1 MEMQDTIAA
10 IASGHTPSGIGI
22 IRISGPDAVGTAGR
36 LFRPKKGSRSL
47 AETESARM
55 RYGDVVFEG
64 EVLDEALFTVFRAPN
79 SYTGED
85 VAEINCHGGIG
96 VMQKILRAVLCS
108 GARAA
113 EPGEFTK
120 RAFLSGRMDLSQA
133 EAVMD
138 LIEAGS
144 RMAER
149 NAVRQL
155 GGGVRD
161 RVKAMKA
168 RLLAEIAF
176 VEAALDDPEHYDL
189 TGYEEVL
196 PARLADVHTMIR
208 EFLSTVSEGRILRDG
223 ITAALIGRPNAG
235 KSTLLNALTGKDA
248 AIVTDIPG
256 TTRDVLSEELSVGGI
271 PVRLLDTAGIR
282 SGGDTVEA
290 IGVARA
296 KEAAREADLLLFLL
310 DTSVL
315 PDENDRECA
324 SFADPAK
331 TVVLLT
337 KGDLP
342 AVIGPEDVK
351 KAFPHLRDCPS
362 LSVSAAEGRGLAA
375 LSDLI
380 TERFLAGRT
389 GFDEEVVITNE
400 RQAELLRKAEDALLA
415 AETAAKGGFPADVY
429 VLDLTDAAHALGQIT
444 GEDAGEEI
452 IEEIFSKFC
461 MGK

>member
-1 MEMQDTIAA
+1 MQDTIAA

-22 IRISGPDAVGTAGR
+22 IRISGPEAIGTAGR
-36 LFRPKKGSRSL
+36 LFRPKSGSRSL

-64 EVLDEALFTVFRAPN
+64 EVLDEALFTVFRAPH

-96 VMQKILRAVLCS
+96 VMQKILRAVLQS

-144 RMAER
+144 RMAEK

-155 GGGVRD
+155 GGGVRT
-161 RVKAMKA
+161 RVAAMKA
-168 RLLAEIAF
+168 DLLAEIAY

-189 TGYEEVL
+189 TGYEELL
-196 PARLADVHTMIR
+196 PGRLAPVHTMIR
-208 EFLSTVSEGRILRDG
+208 EFLSTVSEGRLLRDG
-223 ITAALIGRPNAG
+223 ITAALIGKPNTG
-235 KSTLLNALTGKDA
+235 KSTLLNALTGRDA

-256 TTRDVLSEELSVGGI
+256 TTRDVLAEELTVGGL

-282 SGGDTVEA
+282 SGGDAVET
-290 IGVARA
+290 IGVERA

-310 DTSVL
+310 DASRL

-324 SFADPAK
+324 PYADPAK

-342 AVIGPEDVK
+342 ARLSPEDVK
-351 KAFPHLRDCPS
+351 AAFPELSDCPC
-362 LSVSAAEGRGLAA
+362 LTVSAAEGKGLAA
-375 LSDLI
+375 L
-380 TERFLAGRT
+380 
-389 GFDEEVVITNE
+389 
-400 RQAELLRKAEDALLA
+400 
-415 AETAAKGGFPADVY
+415 
-429 VLDLTDAAHALGQIT
+429 
-444 GEDAGEEI
+444 
-452 IEEIFSKFC
+452 
-461 MGK
+461 